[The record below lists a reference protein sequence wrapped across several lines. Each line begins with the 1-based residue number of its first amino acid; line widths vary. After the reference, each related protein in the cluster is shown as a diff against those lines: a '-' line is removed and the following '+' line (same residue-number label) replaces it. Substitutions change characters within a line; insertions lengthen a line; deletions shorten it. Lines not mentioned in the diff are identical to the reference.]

1 MFGYPGIAAIGTEQ
15 EFRADGELLA
25 RQAIETGGGDAVGIL
40 LVPPYL
46 FMYDYVTLA
55 VAMAFLF
62 REMQATGARP
72 GEYPALLCALLLMLI
87 FPLVKL
93 PVGFVAAVIVAMLIA
108 RRVLKSINR
117 HSGAARSAEPGIQ
130 GQA

>member
-1 MFGYPGIAAIGTEQ
+1 MLAGATALLLCLLWRSRASFNLKAAG
-15 EFRADGELLA
+15 L
-25 RQAIETGGGDAVGIL
+25 AVGIL